1 MSAQSSSRLILLAMV
16 VLVLAVSGLAL
27 PAVAAGPA
35 ARLAEAADVLKEMSE
50 KSDVTAMARLVKEAK
65 GIVIFP
71 SVIKAGLMLG
81 GRYGEGLLLRHGPG
95 AGEWHGPYFVQVKGV
110 SYGPQIGIQST
121 ALVLVVTNDRGMK
134 GFTGDKVTLGGELA
148 VAAGPVGRQAGAA
161 TDVDLK
167 AAIYSYSLS
176 KGIFAGASLEG
187 AVIQSDEAAN
197 KEYWNAALTVEQM
210 LAKPAGDSRTAQLL
224 KELEK
229 LLKQAK

>member
-1 MSAQSSSRLILLAMV
+1 MRRNWFRFLLVSSV
-16 VLVLAVSGLAL
+16 TLVLAVTGLG
-27 PAVAAGPA
+27 VSVSAAGPA
-35 ARLAEAADVLKEMSE
+35 ARLAEAADVLKEMGE
-50 KSDVTAMARLVKEAK
+50 KSDVTAMAGLVKEAR

-110 SYGPQIGIQST
+110 SYGPQIGVQSQ
-121 ALVLVVTNDRGMK
+121 ALVLVITNERGMK

-161 TDVDLK
+161 TDADLK

-197 KEYWNAALTVEQM
+197 KEYWGAALTADQM
-210 LAKPAGDSRTAQLL
+210 LAKPAHDSRTASLL